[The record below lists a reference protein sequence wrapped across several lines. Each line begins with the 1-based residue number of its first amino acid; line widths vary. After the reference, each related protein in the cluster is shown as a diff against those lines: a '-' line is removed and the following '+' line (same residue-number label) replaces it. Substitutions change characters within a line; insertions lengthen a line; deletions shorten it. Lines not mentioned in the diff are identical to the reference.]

1 MARERSISIAGEK
14 NAAFMGAEALDF
26 RARYEDDPEQKQ
38 LLTEA
43 AERLRMQVLIE
54 TERRA

>member
-1 MARERSISIAGEK
+1 MSNAAHWSLA